1 MDKPE
6 LAMRQHSF
14 MYKSWLLAKQSD
26 SGGHVLYVH
35 VQTVIILVSNLRA
48 ENDNVTSNIN
58 TVDHS

>member
-14 MYKSWLLAKQSD
+14 IYKSWLLAKQSD

-35 VQTVIILVSNLRA
+35 VQTVIILLSNLRA
-48 ENDNVTSNIN
+48 ENDHVTGNIN